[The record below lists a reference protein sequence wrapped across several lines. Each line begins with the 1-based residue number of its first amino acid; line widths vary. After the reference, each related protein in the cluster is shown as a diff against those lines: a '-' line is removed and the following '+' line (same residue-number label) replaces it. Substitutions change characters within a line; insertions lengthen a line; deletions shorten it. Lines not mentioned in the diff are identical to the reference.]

1 MLFNS
6 EEEKIPAF
14 FEFTGKN
21 YSYQVLPFYNE
32 DDEINSYLEILG
44 YEYENPAIIYLDN
57 GNQMRFYDGT
67 GNNAFD
73 AENFEKLFQ

>member
-1 MLFNS
+1 
-6 EEEKIPAF
+6 
-14 FEFTGKN
+14 
-21 YSYQVLPFYNE
+21 VLPFYNE

-57 GNQMRFYDGT
+57 GNQMRFYDGA

-73 AENFEKLFQ
+73 AEKFEKLFQ